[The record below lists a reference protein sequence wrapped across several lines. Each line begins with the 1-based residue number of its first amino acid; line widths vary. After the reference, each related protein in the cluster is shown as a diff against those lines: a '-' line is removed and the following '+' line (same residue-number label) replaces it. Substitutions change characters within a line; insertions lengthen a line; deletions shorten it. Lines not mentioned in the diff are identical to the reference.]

1 MNRIDELKRNLRL
14 LAPHGIALAFSGGV
28 DSTFLLS
35 VLKELHDET
44 PFPLLALTMHTVFQ
58 SDDETEAAKRQTA
71 EFGVEAEVFT
81 CDPLALPEVRS
92 NPPDRCYWCKRK
104 IFRTFLDVCRA
115 RRIAH
120 LLDGTNADDGHAYR
134 PGRRALKELGVLSP
148 LGSLGFTKQEI
159 RELSAERGL
168 PTATKPSMPCLATRF
183 EYGAELTPERIAQ
196 VGRGEAFL
204 RTLLPET
211 ADLRLRVQGKNARIE
226 VPAAAFELMLKNRA
240 AIAETLHGLGFEFV
254 TLDLEGYR
262 SGCYD
267 KNLTTE
273 V

>member
-58 SDDETEAAKRQTA
+58 PDDETEAAKRQTA

-81 CDPLALPEVRS
+81 CDPLAFPEVRS
-92 NPPDRCYWCKRK
+92 NPPDRCCWCKRK

>member
-58 SDDETEAAKRQTA
+58 PDDETEAAKRQTA

-148 LGSLGFTKQEI
+148 LASLGFTKQEI

-211 ADLRLRVQGKNARIE
+211 ADLRLRMQGKNARIE
-226 VPAAAFELMLKNRA
+226 VPAASFELMLKNRA

>member
-58 SDDETEAAKRQTA
+58 PDDETEAAKRQTA

-92 NPPDRCYWCKRK
+92 NPPDRCCWCKRK

-148 LGSLGFTKQEI
+148 LASLGFTKQEI

-183 EYGAELTPERIAQ
+183 EYGAELTPESMLPPAFSQ
-196 VGRGEAFL
+196 VFAPVWSFSHL
-204 RTLLPET
+204 
-211 ADLRLRVQGKNARIE
+211 
-226 VPAAAFELMLKNRA
+226 
-240 AIAETLHGLGFEFV
+240 
-254 TLDLEGYR
+254 
-262 SGCYD
+262 
-267 KNLTTE
+267 
-273 V
+273 

>member
-58 SDDETEAAKRQTA
+58 PDDETEAAKRQAA

-92 NPPDRCYWCKRK
+92 NPPDRCCWCKRK

-148 LGSLGFTKQEI
+148 LGSL
-159 RELSAERGL
+159 
-168 PTATKPSMPCLATRF
+168 
-183 EYGAELTPERIAQ
+183 
-196 VGRGEAFL
+196 
-204 RTLLPET
+204 
-211 ADLRLRVQGKNARIE
+211 
-226 VPAAAFELMLKNRA
+226 
-240 AIAETLHGLGFEFV
+240 
-254 TLDLEGYR
+254 
-262 SGCYD
+262 
-267 KNLTTE
+267 
-273 V
+273 

>member
-58 SDDETEAAKRQTA
+58 PDDETEAAKRQTA

-92 NPPDRCYWCKRK
+92 NPPDRCCWCKRK

-148 LGSLGFTKQEI
+148 LASLGFTKQEI

-211 ADLRLRVQGKNARIE
+211 ADLRLRVQGQ
-226 VPAAAFELMLKNRA
+226 NRA

>member
-58 SDDETEAAKRQTA
+58 PDDETEAAKRQAA

-92 NPPDRCYWCKRK
+92 NPPDRCCWCKRK

>member
-1 MNRIDELKRNLRL
+1 
-14 LAPHGIALAFSGGV
+14 
-28 DSTFLLS
+28 
-35 VLKELHDET
+35 
-44 PFPLLALTMHTVFQ
+44 
-58 SDDETEAAKRQTA
+58 
-71 EFGVEAEVFT
+71 
-81 CDPLALPEVRS
+81 
-92 NPPDRCYWCKRK
+92 
-104 IFRTFLDVCRA
+104 
-115 RRIAH
+115 
-120 LLDGTNADDGHAYR
+120 
-134 PGRRALKELGVLSP
+134 
-148 LGSLGFTKQEI
+148 
-159 RELSAERGL
+159 
-168 PTATKPSMPCLATRF
+168 MPCLATRF

-226 VPAAAFELMLKNRA
+226 VPPASFELMLKNRA

>member
-58 SDDETEAAKRQTA
+58 PDDETEAAKRQAA

-92 NPPDRCYWCKRK
+92 NPPDRCFWCKRK

-134 PGRRALKELGVLSP
+134 PGRRALKEFGVLSP
-148 LGSLGFTKQEI
+148 LASLGFTKQEI

>member
-58 SDDETEAAKRQTA
+58 PDDETEAAKRQTA

-92 NPPDRCYWCKRK
+92 NPPDRCWCKRK

-148 LGSLGFTKQEI
+148 LASLGFTKQEI

-168 PTATKPSMPCLATRF
+168 PTASKPSMPCLATRF

-226 VPAAAFELMLKNRA
+226 VPPASFELMLKNRA

>member
-58 SDDETEAAKRQTA
+58 PDDETEAAKRQAA

-92 NPPDRCYWCKRK
+92 NPPDRCCWCKRK
-104 IFRTFLDVCRA
+104 IFRTFLDACRA

-148 LGSLGFTKQEI
+148 LASLGFTKQEI

-226 VPAAAFELMLKNRA
+226 VPPASFELMLKNRA

>member
-58 SDDETEAAKRQTA
+58 PDDETEAAKRQTA

-92 NPPDRCYWCKRK
+92 NPPDRCCWCKRK
-104 IFRTFLDVCRA
+104 NFRT
-115 RRIAH
+115 

-148 LGSLGFTKQEI
+148 LASLGFTKQEI

-226 VPAAAFELMLKNRA
+226 VPPASFELMLKNRA

>member
-14 LAPHGIALAFSGGV
+14 LAPHGIALALSGGV
-28 DSTFLLS
+28 DCT
-35 VLKELHDET
+35 VLRSGLKQQHDET
-44 PFPLLALTMHTVFQ
+44 PFPLLAPTMHTVFQ
-58 SDDETEAAKRQTA
+58 PDDETEAAKRQTA

-92 NPPDRCYWCKRK
+92 NPPDRCCWCKRK

-120 LLDGTNADDGHAYR
+120 LRDGTNADDGHAYR

>member
-58 SDDETEAAKRQTA
+58 PDDETEAAKRQTA

-92 NPPDRCYWCKRK
+92 NPPDRCCWCKRK

-134 PGRRALKELGVLSP
+134 PGRRALKELGVLSRWRP
-148 LGSLGFTKQEI
+148 SDLQNRRFANFPQNAGSRPPPSPPCRVLRRVLNTARNSRRNASLK
-159 RELSAERGL
+159 SAEAKRFSAPSCPKQRICGCACREKTRG
-168 PTATKPSMPCLATRF
+168 SRF
-183 EYGAELTPERIAQ
+183 
-196 VGRGEAFL
+196 
-204 RTLLPET
+204 
-211 ADLRLRVQGKNARIE
+211 RLRRLN
-226 VPAAAFELMLKNRA
+226 
-240 AIAETLHGLGFEFV
+240 
-254 TLDLEGYR
+254 
-262 SGCYD
+262 SC
-267 KNLTTE
+267 
-273 V
+273 